1 MYLHVFSS
9 NNGFIMEN
17 ICAEYTAGSEAKS
30 KKEITRGTCSFY
42 VSRRT
47 RLEQTIEGE
56 IAPDTT
62 GRRDFQASCSEDKK
76 NQKSRGVR
84 LRFYLFGIET
94 RKKRKKK
101 RIERGENSGLGLM
114 YCPDGSTITSLPPA
128 SKSMIESYLWDL
140 YVFSIL
146 FSLYIF

>member
-1 MYLHVFSS
+1 MCRVYSWERS
-9 NNGFIMEN
+9 
-17 ICAEYTAGSEAKS
+17 KS

-56 IAPDTT
+56 IAPATT

-84 LRFYLFGIET
+84 LRFYRFLFIWDGE
-94 RKKRKKK
+94 KR
-101 RIERGENSGLGLM
+101 
-114 YCPDGSTITSLPPA
+114 
-128 SKSMIESYLWDL
+128 
-140 YVFSIL
+140 
-146 FSLYIF
+146 